1 MQEKNQN
8 ATKVIQ
14 LNATKS
20 KRAGTSKQN
29 EKLKKIK
36 HSKRKAK
43 VAFGSEVRTLAL
55 KFYPEQLLDEKSR
68 LAFMKAD
75 DTQKQQ
81 IIKQLVSSFIE
92 QIRKFHYLDFQVA
105 MILHDSDKVKSAD
118 DPFSISIEKAHFHV
132 IIRRAS
138 KKRFRVKRIIDLLGL
153 TYIKDDNFD
162 DTSMWLNGGA
172 EIIRDFASYFLYL
185 THETSKAISDGKH
198 QYDRSEVITN
208 FDETTREALWQAGL
222 RHQKKTKLDWEEI
235 DDLAYSFGLNL
246 KDFDA
251 WTRAN
256 LTVEDRASKNYR
268 VIQKTYEKG
277 LSAGVARIGYVTRCS
292 ILLYGSGNIGKS
304 YTSLEALKALHLNTY
319 RASAGTGKYDDL
331 NNDTDAIIFD
341 DVGVS
346 DARNVFDNLAVK
358 LHRRNSSDRV
368 WKGSYAVVTTN
379 DDPDIFIQKMA
390 GVNSND
396 ELFNTDDAYVQSKLK
411 AIEAIKQRLYICTI
425 EDDHLVVKSATT
437 RGSKADQAEHDKLFK
452 KFAEKF
458 NALLKNYKPKQQL
471 EDNIFGNTIFKR
483 AYDLYK
489 RVGKDWLD
497 EETLARALTYEVA
510 LKQHIAQTQKLDLAR
525 KDDSVHYTEQFFE
538 NVQHYAMTATRD
550 YVGFSVD
557 LALNFQKRT
566 EIELMN

>member
-1 MQEKNQN
+1 MEEKKQKN
-8 ATKVIQ
+8 ANVIQ
-14 LNATKS
+14 LNTTGR
-20 KRAGTSKQN
+20 KRQGTSKKN
-29 EKLKKIK
+29 KKVK
-36 HSKRKAK
+36 KARHKKAK
-43 VAFGSEVRTLAL
+43 VTFGSEVRSLAL

-68 LAFMKAD
+68 LSFMKAD
-75 DTQKQQ
+75 DIQKQQ
-81 IIKQLVSSFIE
+81 VIDQLTTAFTE
-92 QIRKFHYLDFQVA
+92 QLKKIHYLDFEIA
-105 MILHDSDKVKSAD
+105 AILHDADTVKAAD
-118 DPFSISIEKAHFHV
+118 DPFAISIEKSHWHV
-132 IIRRAS
+132 IIKRAS
-138 KKRFRVKRIIDLLGL
+138 GKRFRVKRVIDLLGL
-153 TYIKDDNFD
+153 TYIKDDSFND
-162 DTSMWLNGGA
+162 VTMWNAGGA

-185 THETSKAISDGKH
+185 SHETTQSINDGKH
-198 QYDRSEVITN
+198 QYDRSKVITN

-222 RHQKKTKLDWEEI
+222 RHQKKTNLNWEEI
-235 DDLAYSFGLNL
+235 DDLAYSYGLNL

-251 WTRAN
+251 WTRTN

-277 LSAGVARIGYVTRCS
+277 LSAGVTRLGHITRCS

-319 RASAGTGKYDDL
+319 RASSGSGKYDDL
-331 NNDTDAIIFD
+331 SNSTDAIVFD

-346 DARNVFDNLAVK
+346 DARNVFDDLAVK

-379 DDPDIFIQKMA
+379 DDPQIFIQKMA
-390 GVNSND
+390 GVRSND
-396 ELFNTDDAYVQSKLK
+396 ELFNTDDPYVQAKLK
-411 AIEAIKQRLYICTI
+411 AIEAIKQRLYVCTI
-425 EDDHLVVKSATT
+425 ENNHLVVKSASV
-437 RGSKADQAEHDKLFK
+437 RGSKEDHKKHDELFK
-452 KFAEKF
+452 KFAKKF
-458 NALLKNYKPKQQL
+458 DAILKKYKPKKQIN
-471 EDNIFGNTIFKR
+471 DNIFGNTDFER
-483 AYDLYK
+483 AYILYK

-538 NVQHYAMTATRD
+538 NVQHYAMTATQNF
-550 YVGFSVD
+550 VGFSVD